1 METATIRI
9 PEEKKNLLKAVA
21 SLENRTM
28 NDILID
34 LIDDY
39 VERRKETLELL
50 AIPGFTRRLQASR
63 REFREGKFVS
73 MEDARKDLER
83 RLLKEGS
90 KGPRKNGNVR
100 SQKTARSSGSSH
112 GPR

>member
-21 SLENRTM
+21 SLENRKM

-39 VERRKETLELL
+39 VERRRETLELL
-50 AIPGFTRRLQASR
+50 AIPGLLKEVRAAS
-63 REFREGKFVS
+63 REFREGKGVS
-73 MEDARKDLER
+73 LEDVRKDLER
-83 RLLKEGS
+83 HRLKDRQKVPKKNESVRSS
-90 KGPRKNGNVR
+90 KG
-100 SQKTARSSGSSH
+100 A
-112 GPR
+112 